1 LLGILAGSDLVIDD
15 IRNYGLFFM
24 VIDPKLFMPNGQYTA
39 RVTAYRQIIE
49 AVRPA
54 ADVNAVR
61 VPGDS
66 SQQKRRANLEKGVIH
81 LDEKVYARLRE
92 LAE

>member
-1 LLGILAGSDLVIDD
+1 
-15 IRNYGLFFM
+15 M

-39 RVTAYRQIIE
+39 RVTAFRQEIE
-49 AVRPA
+49 ANRPA
-54 ADVNAVR
+54 AGVNAVR

-66 SQQKRRANLEKGVIH
+66 SQQKRRENREKGVIN
-81 LDEKVYARLRE
+81 LDEKVYARLQA